1 MIFSTHN
8 PCKFAFSA
16 EEEDLEKIDI
26 NDEQHWGIIGVPFD
40 STVSYHVGS
49 RYGPIVVREG
59 SYSFEYYN
67 LPLKT
72 EINTLFYDFGDLNTI
87 PGNCKKTC
95 DLLCE
100 TVTDLLNHNICPIL
114 IGGEHSMSEGA
125 LRAIALNSDNNTLN
139 DVTIIHFD
147 AHRDLIDNY
156 LDEKYS
162 HATVMRRAFELGPN
176 EIIQIGIRSSSLEE
190 EEFVYNHNNIIT
202 FHASNVRENIKPLIE
217 YIKSINSK
225 IYISIDMDVLDPSFA
240 PSLGNPV
247 PIGLSPD
254 DILEILIALKDK
266 EIIGFDVMETATDK
280 LGDIT
285 AITASKFIYDF
296 LSLMGI
302 E

>member
-1 MIFSTHN
+1 
-8 PCKFAFSA
+8 
-16 EEEDLEKIDI
+16 
-26 NDEQHWGIIGVPFD
+26 
-40 STVSYHVGS
+40 
-49 RYGPIVVREG
+49 
-59 SYSFEYYN
+59 
-67 LPLKT
+67 
-72 EINTLFYDFGDLNTI
+72 
-87 PGNCKKTC
+87 
-95 DLLCE
+95 
-100 TVTDLLNHNICPIL
+100 
-114 IGGEHSMSEGA
+114 MSEGA

-202 FHASNVRENIKPLIE
+202 FYASNVRENIKPLIE